1 MSGNEKRYM
10 IGRYG
15 AGTLWCLR
23 NRGGTFI
30 EFNGLRI
37 GKRGRQ
43 SKTWVSLEPG
53 WKITSIG
60 TSELRV
66 QHNDSDG

>member
-1 MSGNEKRYM
+1 LGQ
-10 IGRYG
+10 YG
-15 AGTLWCLR
+15 AGTLWFLR

-30 EFNGLRI
+30 AFNGLRI